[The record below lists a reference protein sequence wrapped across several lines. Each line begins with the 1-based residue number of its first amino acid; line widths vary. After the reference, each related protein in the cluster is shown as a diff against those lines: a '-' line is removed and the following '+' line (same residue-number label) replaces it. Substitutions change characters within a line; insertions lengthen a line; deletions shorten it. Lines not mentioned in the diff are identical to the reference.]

1 MENDPVK
8 YDFDRPIDRNGT
20 GSVKW
25 DMRREIFGS
34 EDVLPLWVAD
44 MDFPVAE
51 PITAALRKRTE
62 HPIYGYTRPSASLI
76 KTIIERLEDK
86 YDWRVEPEW
95 LVFTP
100 GVIPALAA
108 ALRAF
113 THPGDS
119 VVINDPVYHP
129 FWSLIPDAGCRIA
142 ASPLK
147 FANGKYEMDL
157 DDLKR
162 RFTPAESPF
171 LAAPQPKM
179 MILCSPHNPVGRVWT
194 PEELNAA
201 GKIAIGGGAV
211 VVSDEVHCEL
221 LFDGIKH
228 TPFASISEEFAQNSV
243 VCMSASKTFNLAGLA
258 ASVIIIPNPRL
269 RASFQSARSG
279 IMPQPDVM
287 ALAALEAAFRDG
299 DEWLEQLLAY
309 LQGNLDFLTDF
320 FMRRIPRIK
329 VVRPQGTYLV
339 WLDCRGLGL
348 DSKRLRN
355 FFIKQARVG
364 LDDGGAFGPGGEGFQ
379 RMNIACPRVTLEEA
393 LKRIEVALNYQ
404 IPP

>member
-1 MENDPVK
+1 MK
-8 YDFDRPIDRNGT
+8 YDFDTPIDRIGT

-25 DMRREIFGS
+25 DLRREVFGT
-34 EDVLPLWVAD
+34 EDVLPMWVAD
-44 MDFPVAE
+44 MDFAVAE
-51 PITAALRKRTE
+51 PITTALRQRTE
-62 HPIYGYTRPSASLI
+62 HPIYGYTMPSASLI
-76 KTIIERLEDK
+76 ETIVERLKRK
-86 YDWRVEPEW
+86 YNWEVKPEW

-113 THPGDS
+113 THPGDE
-119 VVINDPVYHP
+119 VIINDPVYHP
-129 FWSLIPDAGCRIA
+129 FWQLIPDAGCRVS
-142 ASPLK
+142 ASLLK
-147 FANGKYEMDL
+147 FIDGKYQMDL
-157 DDLKR
+157 SDLKR
-162 RFTPAESPF
+162 RFTTAETPF
-171 LAAPQPKM
+171 LAAPQTKM
-179 MILCSPHNPVGRVWT
+179 MILCHPHNPVGRVQT
-194 PEELNAA
+194 REEMIEI
-201 GKIAIGGGAV
+201 GKIAIEAGAV

-221 LFDGIKH
+221 LFDGVKH

-320 FMRRIPRIK
+320 FQKRIPQIK
-329 VVRPQGTYLV
+329 VIRPQGTYLA

-348 DSKRLRN
+348 DRKQLHD
-355 FFIKQARVG
+355 FFIRKARVG
-364 LDDGGAFGPGGEGFQ
+364 LEEGWRFGAAGEGFM
-379 RMNIACPRVTLEEA
+379 RMNIACSRVTLEEA
-393 LKRIEVALNYQ
+393 LNRIEAAVAGA
-404 IPP
+404 